1 MLKNSYNKTTA
12 QVSLDSAVAAAELA
26 RYNAVLAQS
35 YSPGSAEKA
44 QLAAAN
50 AVKASE
56 EAQTNAN

>member
-1 MLKNSYNKTTA
+1 
-12 QVSLDSAVAAAELA
+12 VSLDSAVAAAELA